1 MHTYAQ
7 THTHMHTHMDVCT
20 HTHMHT
26 TVYILQCLTKN
37 KVKRPSAAK
46 AVTTKKGNLTLLAC
60 PSEVSH
66 CCFLFHSGT
75 TTLYTTRTT
84 ARPQTVSQVGMRVT
98 WSRGK
103 GGGGV
108 GEGQGRRR

>member
-7 THTHMHTHMDVCT
+7 THTHTHMDVCT

-26 TVYILQCLTKN
+26 TVYILHCLTKN

-98 WSRGK
+98 WSRGR

-108 GEGQGRRR
+108 GEGQGRRRR